1 MNANV
6 IIGITAALVGCVV
19 GLVVFMQSQSDDGT
33 YLTKSKWSL
42 TLAEGNTAQT
52 WLVDTEAGAI
62 QVRTADGEGGIRVEE
77 WASNIK
83 YTYMVPDMD
92 TDMDEMDVDAFC
104 AEVGDVPEGTDCA
117 TLAAET
123 AADTAVIRQE
133 LSSYTGSCSSEE
145 ASAGIDHVVVADNG
159 NIMVGGFRVK
169 MVDGVPAAILD
180 GETGEV
186 VATVNS
192 IEEVE
197 GDLDISGC
205 SEDAAP
211 DAERRLAVFEA
222 IGESRRRRRTAEGEN
237 GAKVEAAR
245 QHLSGMYM
253 SMLDDSEP
261 EEIDQAERHLS
272 ATAFQAWASGTQWC
286 GAGTDLANTPCP
298 LSSGD
303 NGDMACHRHDHGAKA
318 NGIIGGMAVRLGCD
332 IDRGLADRTS
342 NWAAQA
348 IFGSW
353 GIAQAW
359 GCYDHGSY
367 NCWNWK
373 RKWWGGYW
381 RYGGY
386 CNGEHTHYGP
396 WRYSSYSHS
405 YGWNPQSRCATHL
418 PWCTGCM

>member
-1 MNANV
+1 
-6 IIGITAALVGCVV
+6 
-19 GLVVFMQSQSDDGT
+19 MQSQSDDGT

-77 WASNIK
+77 WVSNIK

-133 LSSYTGSCSSEE
+133 LSSHTGSCSSEDVPV
-145 ASAGIDHVVVADNG
+145 GIDHAILAENG

-253 SMLDDSEP
+253 SMLVDSEP
-261 EEIDQAERHLS
+261 EEIDQAERHLGA
-272 ATAFQAWASGTQWC
+272 ATDFQAWASGTQWC
-286 GAGTDLANTPCP
+286 GAGTDLDNTPCP
-298 LSSGD
+298 WTQD
-303 NGDMACHRHDHGAKA
+303 DDGDMACHRHDHGKKA

-332 IDRGLADRTS
+332 IDRGLADRTN
-342 NWAAQA
+342 NWAVQA
-348 IFGSW
+348 VFGSR
-353 GIAQAW
+353 GIAKVW
-359 GCYDHGSY
+359 GCYDEGLY
-367 NCWNWK
+367 ECWYWEDGG
-373 RKWWGGYW
+373 WWPDYLW
-381 RYGGY
+381 YGNH
-386 CNGEHTHYGP
+386 CRGEHTHYGKK
-396 WRYSSYSHS
+396 RYKSYSHS
-405 YGWNPQSRCATHL
+405 YGWNDQSRCTTDL
-418 PWCTGCM
+418 PWDGI